1 MTVVVVESPAK
12 AKTINKYLGSGY
24 TVLASYGH
32 VRDLPAKEGSVRP
45 DDDFSM
51 SWELD
56 SRAAKRINAI
66 VEAVKSADKLILA
79 TDPDREGE
87 AISWHV
93 LEILRRKGALNSKA
107 VERVVFNAVTRQAV
121 LDAMQNPRQ
130 IDGDLVEAYLARR
143 ALDYLVGFTL
153 SPVLWRKLPGA
164 RSAGRVQSVALRLIC
179 DRELEIESFRTQE
192 FWTVEAALR
201 TSGGDSFEARLAAIE
216 GKKLGK
222 FDIAD
227 EERARQIEAALNGS
241 TFSVDSVESKPAK
254 RHPQPPFITSTLQQ
268 EASRKL
274 GLSASRTMQIA
285 QKLYEGTDIGG
296 ETVGLITYMRTD
308 GVQMAP
314 EAMAAT
320 RNAILEKFGEPYLP
334 SVPRAYRTRARNAQE
349 AHEAIRPTD
358 LFRFPE
364 RVRKHLNAEEAALY
378 DLIWKRTVA
387 SQMESAEFERTTI
400 DIAAQGN
407 DAQRYTFRANGT
419 VVRFDGFLRLYQ
431 EGRDDEADEDSKR
444 LPAMARGDRLGVE
457 RILSSQHFT
466 EPPPRYSEASLI
478 KKLEELGI
486 GRPSTYTAI
495 LVVLRERGYV
505 RVDKKRLVP
514 EDKGRLVTAFL
525 EAFFRRYVEY
535 DFTANLE
542 EQLDR
547 ISAGEIEWKSVL
559 RDFWRDFIAAVDEIK
574 DLRVSAVLDALN
586 DLLGP
591 HIFPPREDGAPP
603 RQCPSCG
610 TGQLSLKLG
619 RFGAFIGCSNYP
631 ECRFTRQLS
640 NGEDGDREGVPAEGI
655 ELGTDPGTGQPVTL
669 HSGRFGPYVQRARP
683 DDEKPDRTSLPK
695 GVTPEQVD
703 FDFALKLLELPREV
717 GLHPE
722 TGKPITAGLG
732 RYGPFVQHDGKF
744 ANLDN
749 FEEIFTVGLNRAVD
763 VLASKQARGGRAGP
777 AVLRDLGPH
786 PQGGGSLQVMSGR
799 YGPYI
804 KYDNVNAT
812 LPRDVSPESVTL
824 DQAVAL
830 VADKQA
836 KGKPARKAPA
846 RKATPKKA
854 AAKAKAPAKT
864 KAKAPANRAPA
875 KSKAKAKA
883 RAKSAAKS

>member
-1 MTVVVVESPAK
+1 
-12 AKTINKYLGSGY
+12 
-24 TVLASYGH
+24 
-32 VRDLPAKEGSVRP
+32 
-45 DDDFSM
+45 
-51 SWELD
+51 
-56 SRAAKRINAI
+56 
-66 VEAVKSADKLILA
+66 
-79 TDPDREGE
+79 
-87 AISWHV
+87 
-93 LEILRRKGALNSKA
+93 
-107 VERVVFNAVTRQAV
+107 
-121 LDAMQNPRQ
+121 
-130 IDGDLVEAYLARR
+130 
-143 ALDYLVGFTL
+143 
-153 SPVLWRKLPGA
+153 
-164 RSAGRVQSVALRLIC
+164 
-179 DRELEIESFRTQE
+179 
-192 FWTVEAALR
+192 
-201 TSGGDSFEARLAAIE
+201 
-216 GKKLGK
+216 
-222 FDIAD
+222 
-227 EERARQIEAALNGS
+227 
-241 TFSVDSVESKPAK
+241 
-254 RHPQPPFITSTLQQ
+254 
-268 EASRKL
+268 
-274 GLSASRTMQIA
+274 
-285 QKLYEGTDIGG
+285 
-296 ETVGLITYMRTD
+296 
-308 GVQMAP
+308 
-314 EAMAAT
+314 
-320 RNAILEKFGEPYLP
+320 
-334 SVPRAYRTRARNAQE
+334 
-349 AHEAIRPTD
+349 
-358 LFRFPE
+358 
-364 RVRKHLNAEEAALY
+364 
-378 DLIWKRTVA
+378 
-387 SQMESAEFERTTI
+387 
-400 DIAAQGN
+400 
-407 DAQRYTFRANGT
+407 
-419 VVRFDGFLRLYQ
+419 
-431 EGRDDEADEDSKR
+431 
-444 LPAMARGDRLGVE
+444 
-457 RILSSQHFT
+457 
-466 EPPPRYSEASLI
+466 
-478 KKLEELGI
+478 
-486 GRPSTYTAI
+486 
-495 LVVLRERGYV
+495 VVLRERGYV

-695 GVTPEQVD
+695 GMTPEQVD

>member
-32 VRDLPAKEGSVRP
+32 VRDLPAKDGSVRP
-45 DDDFSM
+45 DDDFAM

-56 SRAAKRINAI
+56 SRAAKRISAI
-66 VEAVKSADKLILA
+66 VEAMKSADKLILA

-93 LEILRRKGALNSKA
+93 LEILQRKGVMKSKI
-107 VERVVFNAVTRQAV
+107 VERVVFNAVTRRSV
-121 LDAMQNPRQ
+121 LDAMEHPRQ

-179 DRELEIESFRTQE
+179 ERELEIESFRTQE
-192 FWTVEAALR
+192 YWTVEAGLR
-201 TSGGDSFEARLAAIE
+201 TAAEARFEARLAAIE
-216 GKKLGK
+216 GKRLGK
-222 FDIAD
+222 FDIPD
-227 EERARQIEAALNGS
+227 EPRARQIEAAVDGS
-241 TFSVDSVESKPAK
+241 AFIVDSVESKPAK

-314 EAMAAT
+314 EAMASA

-334 SVPRAYRTRARNAQE
+334 SVPRAYKTKARNAQE

-364 RVRKHLNAEEAALY
+364 RMRSYLNAEEAAVY

-387 SQMESAEFERTTI
+387 SQMESAEFERTTV
-400 DIAAQGN
+400 DITAEGN
-407 DAQRYTFRANGT
+407 DGQRYGFRATGA

-431 EGRDDEADEDSKR
+431 EGRDDEDDEASNR

-457 RILSSQHFT
+457 KILANQHFT

-495 LVVLRERGYV
+495 LVTLRERGYV
-505 RVDKKRLVP
+505 QVDKKRLVP

-559 RDFWRDFIAAVDEIK
+559 RDFWRDFIAAVDDIK

-586 DLLGP
+586 DLLEP
-591 HIFPPREDGAPP
+591 HIFPAREDGAPP
-603 RQCPSCG
+603 RQCPSCEA
-610 TGQLSLKLG
+610 GQLSLKIG

-631 ECRFTRQLS
+631 ECRFTRQLGS
-640 NGEDGDREGVPAEGI
+640 EDADKEGVPAEGI
-655 ELGTDPGTGQPVTL
+655 VLGADPETGLPVTL

-695 GVTPEQVD
+695 GMTPETVD
-703 FDFALKLLELPREV
+703 FEFALKLLTLPREV

-722 TGKPITAGLG
+722 SGKPITAGLG
-732 RYGPFVQHDGKF
+732 RYGPFVQHEGKF

-763 VLASKQARGGRAGP
+763 ALASKQARGGRAGP
-777 AVLRDLGPH
+777 AALRDLGPH
-786 PQGGGSLQVMSGR
+786 PQGGGNLQVMSGR

-804 KYDNVNAT
+804 KYDKVNAT
-812 LPRDVSPESVTL
+812 LPRNVAPETVTL

-830 VADKQA
+830 VAEKQA
-836 KGKPARKAPA
+836 KGGPAK
-846 RKATPKKA
+846 KKA
-854 AAKAKAPAKT
+854 AARKKAPAKK
-864 KAKAPANRAPA
+864 KAVVKTKAPA
-875 KSKAKAKA
+875 K
-883 RAKSAAKS
+883 AKSAAKS

>member
-56 SRAAKRINAI
+56 ARAAKRISAI

-93 LEILRRKGALNSKA
+93 LEILQRKGALKSKT
-107 VERVVFNAVTRQAV
+107 VERVVFNAVTRQSV
-121 LDAMQNPRQ
+121 LDAMAHPRQ

-179 DRELEIESFRTQE
+179 QRELEIESFKSQE
-192 FWTVEAALR
+192 FWTIEAALR
-201 TSGGDSFEARLAAIE
+201 TSTDARFEARLAAID
-216 GKKLGK
+216 GGKLGK
-222 FDIAD
+222 FDVPN
-227 EERARQIEAALNGS
+227 EERARQIEAAVDGS
-241 TFSVDSVESKPAK
+241 TFIVDSVESKPAK

-314 EAMAAT
+314 EATASA

-334 SVPRAYRTRARNAQE
+334 SVPRAYRTKARNAQE

-364 RVRKHLNAEEAALY
+364 RVRSYLNAEEAAVY

-400 DIAAQGN
+400 DITAQGN
-407 DAQRYTFRANGT
+407 DAKRYGFRATGA

-431 EGRDDEADEDSKR
+431 EGRDDEDDEDSNR

-457 RILSSQHFT
+457 KIIANQHFT

-514 EDKGRLVTAFL
+514 EDKGQLVTAFL
-525 EAFFRRYVEY
+525 ESFFRRYVEY

-547 ISAGEIEWKSVL
+547 ISAGEVEWKSVL

-586 DLLGP
+586 DLLEP

-603 RQCPSCG
+603 RQCPSCEA
-610 TGQLSLKLG
+610 GQLSLKIG

-631 ECRFTRQLS
+631 DCRYTRQLGS
-640 NGEDGDREGVPAEGI
+640 ENGDKEGVPAEGI
-655 ELGTDPGTGQPVTL
+655 VLGADPKTGLPITL

-695 GVTPEQVD
+695 GMTPEQVD
-703 FDFALKLLELPREV
+703 FEFALKLLTLPREV

-722 TGKPITAGLG
+722 SAKPITAGLG

-777 AVLRDLGPH
+777 AALRDLGPH
-786 PQGGGSLQVMSGR
+786 PEGGGNLQVMAGR

-804 KYDNVNAT
+804 KYDKVNAT
-812 LPRDVSPESVTL
+812 LPKDVSPESVTL

-830 VADKQA
+830 VADKQS

-846 RKATPKKA
+846 KKAKPKKA
-854 AAKAKAPAKT
+854 AAKAKAPAKAAT
-864 KAKAPANRAPA
+864 KAKP
-875 KSKAKAKA
+875 K
-883 RAKSAAKS
+883 AKSAAKS

>member
-1 MTVVVVESPAK
+1 
-12 AKTINKYLGSGY
+12 
-24 TVLASYGH
+24 
-32 VRDLPAKEGSVRP
+32 
-45 DDDFSM
+45 
-51 SWELD
+51 
-56 SRAAKRINAI
+56 
-66 VEAVKSADKLILA
+66 
-79 TDPDREGE
+79 
-87 AISWHV
+87 
-93 LEILRRKGALNSKA
+93 
-107 VERVVFNAVTRQAV
+107 
-121 LDAMQNPRQ
+121 
-130 IDGDLVEAYLARR
+130 
-143 ALDYLVGFTL
+143 
-153 SPVLWRKLPGA
+153 
-164 RSAGRVQSVALRLIC
+164 
-179 DRELEIESFRTQE
+179 
-192 FWTVEAALR
+192 
-201 TSGGDSFEARLAAIE
+201 
-216 GKKLGK
+216 
-222 FDIAD
+222 
-227 EERARQIEAALNGS
+227 
-241 TFSVDSVESKPAK
+241 
-254 RHPQPPFITSTLQQ
+254 
-268 EASRKL
+268 
-274 GLSASRTMQIA
+274 
-285 QKLYEGTDIGG
+285 
-296 ETVGLITYMRTD
+296 
-308 GVQMAP
+308 
-314 EAMAAT
+314 
-320 RNAILEKFGEPYLP
+320 
-334 SVPRAYRTRARNAQE
+334 
-349 AHEAIRPTD
+349 
-358 LFRFPE
+358 
-364 RVRKHLNAEEAALY
+364 
-378 DLIWKRTVA
+378 
-387 SQMESAEFERTTI
+387 MESAEFERTTI